1 MRTLPP
7 TLRLEARRLRAV
19 EGASLSEIATKLGIA
34 PTTARRWT
42 LDIQLAADQV
52 ARLDTRMAAHR
63 RRGNSVMVTR
73 TRAKRLAWQAAGR
86 ARARDGDL
94 LHQAGCLLYWAEGS
108 KSRNRVTMANSD
120 MNLMLLF
127 RQFLTQRLG
136 VEPDQMT
143 FRLNVYTGNGLSI
156 GEIEDRWLSA
166 LELPRSC
173 LRKHTSTTAPHPQ
186 AVS

>member
-1 MRTLPP
+1 
-7 TLRLEARRLRAV
+7 
-19 EGASLSEIATKLGIA
+19 
-34 PTTARRWT
+34 
-42 LDIQLAADQV
+42 
-52 ARLDTRMAAHR
+52 
-63 RRGNSVMVTR
+63 MVTR

-108 KSRNRVTMANSD
+108 KSRNTVTMANSD
-120 MNLMLLF
+120 MNLMRLF

-173 LRKHTSTTAPHPQ
+173 LRKHTLNNRPAPTSGVKSDKLPYGVGNLNVLRSTWLIQHIYGAIQEYGGFDEPRWLDLPR
-186 AVS
+186 